1 MGDAA
6 TILSASFKTRFNHDK
21 SVDHGDGVKGSFDIK
36 VSWSPVDD
44 SPRTHREDYSLV
56 FLDISINESSEVSS
70 ESIEHVQ
77 SCGLQDL
84 LSTVKSSSSFVAG
97 ETWNG
102 RVLLVVPTQSGYLAR
117 TKIFEQ
123 RFIGCSGLGLFQDRT
138 VFGGATNH
146 GNSQDFRSLLDSSVL
161 FIVRPHND
169 QSLIEEVA
177 VIDEVHARINFEW
190 LLDAQP
196 KARKLA
202 IIDGHLNL
210 PSYLP
215 FFNSASAL
223 GIKFVLFDKPD
234 HWLTDPSLRHLY
246 HDFVPIDM
254 TPDEEFHI
262 RIVEAVKAYGHVDGI
277 CAIASYCLLPVAKAA
292 TILGLPTELP
302 EAVACAV
309 NKYETRLLAG
319 GAEPTTLVS
328 SASELEGHITR
339 KNFAPQYP
347 SIVKPGSGTGSAHVY
362 RADNEMELLEG
373 VRRTCEG
380 SRKMALIEAFIEGPE
395 SDVNFVLLGGEI
407 VFFEISDDLPSP
419 GDNGTID
426 SDFWENTNVLP
437 SKLPAD
443 EYALVRDNLHQ
454 VLLKMGLKT
463 GVFHLEARVQNSSM
477 EFAEKDGI
485 IDLRPTK
492 AANSHPPRC
501 FLIEVNPRPPG
512 MPVVLTSA
520 GVYGVNMYDLH
531 LLASLGDYQRF
542 RGLAKPFDQD
552 TKIPCHARAWSQL
565 VWLRA
570 DKGGLCASDD
580 VCGEFLQRLSPED
593 RELITESVCFF
604 RKGQRIPEP
613 RQGVVLFGA
622 FFIVTSRTN
631 RDDVLRVSKIL
642 QREFSIPV
650 TSG

>member
-6 TILSASFKTRFNHDK
+6 TILSASFTTRLSHDK
-21 SVDHGDGVKGSFDIK
+21 CIHKGDGVKSAFDIK
-36 VSWSPVDD
+36 FFWSPVDD

-56 FLDISINESSEVSS
+56 FLDVNINGSSGAGS
-70 ESIEHVQ
+70 ESIESGQ
-77 SCGLQDL
+77 NDGLQDL
-84 LSTVKSSSSFVAG
+84 LSTIKSSTSLVAG

-102 RVLLVVPTQSGYLAR
+102 RVLLVVPARSGYLAR

-123 RFIGCSGLGLFQDRT
+123 RFIGCSDLGLFQDRT
-138 VFGGATNH
+138 VFGGPTKP
-146 GNSQDFRSLLDSSVL
+146 GNTEDFRSLLDSSVL
-161 FIVRPHND
+161 FIVRPNND
-169 QSLIEEVA
+169 QSLIDETAVIEEV
-177 VIDEVHARINFEW
+177 HSRINFEW

-196 KARKLA
+196 KETKLA
-202 IIDGHLNL
+202 IVDGHLNL

-223 GIKFVLFDKPD
+223 GIKFVLLDKPD
-234 HWLTDPSLRHLY
+234 HWLTDPSLQHLY

-254 TPDEEFHI
+254 TPNEEFHL
-262 RIVEAVKAYGHVDGI
+262 RIAEAVKAYGPVDGI

-328 SASELEGHITR
+328 SASELEEQITR
-339 KNFAPQYP
+339 KEFAPQYP

-362 RADNEMELLEG
+362 RADNETELLEG

-380 SRKMALIEAFIEGPE
+380 SSKKALIEAFIEGPE
-395 SDVNFVLLGGEI
+395 SDVNFVLLDGKI
-407 VFFEISDDLPSP
+407 IFFEISDDFPSP

-443 EYALVRDNLHQ
+443 EYTIVRDNLHQ

-477 EFAEKDGI
+477 EFTEKDGI
-485 IDLRPTK
+485 IDLRPAKT
-492 AANSHPPRC
+492 ANNNSPRC

-520 GVYGVNMYDLH
+520 GAYGVNMYDLH

-542 RGLAKPFDQD
+542 RGLAKAFDQD
-552 TKIPCHARAWSQL
+552 TIIPYHARAWSQL

-570 DKGGLCASDD
+570 DKGGQCASDD
-580 VCGEFLQRLSPED
+580 VCGEFLQRLSPKD

-604 RKGQRIPEP
+604 REGQRIPEP
-613 RQGVVLFGA
+613 KQGVVLFGA

-631 RDDVLRVSKIL
+631 RDDVLRVSRIL

-650 TSG
+650 TSV